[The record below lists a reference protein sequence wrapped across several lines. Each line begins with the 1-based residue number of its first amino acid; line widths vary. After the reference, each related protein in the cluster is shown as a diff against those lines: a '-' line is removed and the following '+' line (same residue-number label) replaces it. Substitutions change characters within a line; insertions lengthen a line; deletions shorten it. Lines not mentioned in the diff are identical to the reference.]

1 MLEAIKEKYLEL
13 RKTAR
18 KDLTGDLTVQKMVLG
33 TLIGELEGIAK
44 KKDLDDTL
52 IMQVI
57 NKFIKGNRETQ
68 MHTTDETVARGLF
81 LENQVLESFL
91 PKQLSEAEL
100 SMAVI
105 GIINKF
111 VESGE
116 EYSMG
121 QLMGAIKAQYEG
133 QYDGRTAST
142 LVKSQL
148 GGK

>member
-1 MLEAIKEKYLEL
+1 MLKEIKAKHLEL
-13 RKTAR
+13 RKSA
-18 KDLTGDLTVQKMVLG
+18 KGDLTGDLTVQKMVLT

-52 IMQVI
+52 VLQVI
-57 NKFIKGNRETQ
+57 NKFLKGNRETQ
-68 MHTTDETVARGLF
+68 MHTTDEVVARGLF
-81 LENQVLESFL
+81 LENQILESFL

-100 SMAVI
+100 SMAVK

-116 EYSMG
+116 VFSIG
-121 QLMGAIKAQYEG
+121 QIMGALKAEYGG
-133 QYDGRTAST
+133 QYDGRMAST
-142 LVKSQL
+142 MVKEQL